1 MVFLVLAVLLGIWV
15 DCAVA
20 RVDIFF
26 EVLCGVSCCVAVY
39 VGAGLWLWVVDVW
52 FMVGCC
58 LVVVVWFTGGFAAL
72 TVIRHWFGL

>member
-1 MVFLVLAVLLGIWV
+1 MVFLGLVVLLGIWV

-20 RVDIFF
+20 RVDIFLRRCAAYPVVVWF
-26 EVLCGVSCCVAVY
+26 ILVRVCGW
-39 VGAGLWLWVVDVW
+39 GVVDVW

-72 TVIRHWFGL
+72 TVISHWFGL